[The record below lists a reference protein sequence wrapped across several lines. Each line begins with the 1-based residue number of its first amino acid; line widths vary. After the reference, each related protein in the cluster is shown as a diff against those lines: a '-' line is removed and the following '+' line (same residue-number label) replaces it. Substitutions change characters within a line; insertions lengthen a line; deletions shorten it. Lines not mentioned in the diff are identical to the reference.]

1 MKKCNLT
8 EEQLSQHVHK
18 LNDLEVR
25 ESAIQREALQGIKD
39 ILLHCED
46 NKHYFPISGNE
57 DEDVIVSIPDDDGNM
72 EKMTVESI
80 ELVKDDVRITTTNGG
95 NYQLWE
101 TDKPNTYFYCDL
113 ISDVEF
119 DMIAES

>member
-1 MKKCNLT
+1 MKKCTLT
-8 EEQLSQHVHK
+8 EEQLSQHAHK

-25 ESAIQREALQGIKD
+25 EGAIQREALNGIKD
-39 ILLHCED
+39 ILRHCED
-46 NKHYFPISGNE
+46 NKHYFPITDDE

-80 ELVKDDVRITTTNGG
+80 ELTKDDVRITTTNGG
-95 NYQLWE
+95 KYHLWE

>member
-1 MKKCNLT
+1 MKKCTLT
-8 EEQLSQHVHK
+8 EKQLGKHAHK

-25 ESAIQREALQGIKD
+25 EGAIQKEALQGIKD
-39 ILLHCED
+39 ILRHCED
-46 NKHYFPISGNE
+46 NKHHFPITDDE
-57 DEDVIVSIPDDDGNM
+57 DEDVIVNIADDDGNM

-80 ELVKDDVRITTTNGG
+80 ELTKNDVRITTTNGG
-95 NYQLWE
+95 NYHLWE
-101 TDKPNTYFYCDL
+101 TDKTNIYFYCNL